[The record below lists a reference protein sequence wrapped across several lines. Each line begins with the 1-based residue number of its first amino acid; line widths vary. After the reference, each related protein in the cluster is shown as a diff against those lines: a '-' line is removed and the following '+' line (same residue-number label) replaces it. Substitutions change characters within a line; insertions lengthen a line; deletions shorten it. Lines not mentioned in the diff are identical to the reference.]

1 MRLLIYILMIK
12 KMKKEFDKK
21 ELAEWMRLNWY
32 ETNKTND
39 VWLYQLYLNYSCEH
53 LWLWDNLFFEVVDAW
68 DIEYVIT
75 LCSLEVENFWSIQ
88 IVLDWDTP
96 MFEPINKVVD
106 YLKEIYDRMLLNIKV
121 LSPEVEIKCP
131 EIYPEE

>member
-1 MRLLIYILMIK
+1 
-12 KMKKEFDKK
+12 MKKEFDKK

-75 LCSLEVENFWSIQ
+75 VCSLEVEDFWSIQ
-88 IVLDWDTP
+88 IVLDWNTP
-96 MFEPINKVVD
+96 MFESINKTVD
-106 YLKEIYDRMLLNIKV
+106 YLKEMYDRMLLNIKV
-121 LSPEVEIKCP
+121 LSPEIEIKCP

>member
-1 MRLLIYILMIK
+1 
-12 KMKKEFDKK
+12 MKKEFDKK

>member
-1 MRLLIYILMIK
+1 
-12 KMKKEFDKK
+12 MKKEFDKK

-88 IVLDWDTP
+88 IVLDWNTP
-96 MFEPINKVVD
+96 MFESINKTVD
-106 YLKEIYDRMLLNIKV
+106 YLKEMYDRMLLNIKV
-121 LSPEVEIKCP
+121 LSPEIEIKCP